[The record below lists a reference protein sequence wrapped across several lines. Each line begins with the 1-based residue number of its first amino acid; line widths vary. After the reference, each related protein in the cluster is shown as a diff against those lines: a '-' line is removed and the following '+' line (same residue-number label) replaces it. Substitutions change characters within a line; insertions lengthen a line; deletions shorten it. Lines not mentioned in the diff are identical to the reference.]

1 MYRITSIFIF
11 CAIFCDSCRIND
23 TEVLFS
29 TPKFSPPKRL
39 AFTQLSGDV
48 STHDRFDKTDAY
60 YVRSM
65 QYALKPYK
73 LDALQYVDCCLDFN
87 NQNADEIKSIC
98 ATNNVDGVLVAQLKF
113 ETLKNC
119 NKTKNPDSEFDT
131 EVEIKLYGSDG
142 KLKIHTL
149 HNTIKMQSYK
159 QPPQPILA
167 IKDGVSNAVRKLA
180 IEINLER
187 NP

>member
-11 CAIFCDSCRIND
+11 CAIFCASCRINQ

-48 STHDRFDKTDAY
+48 STHKRFDKTNAY
-60 YVRSM
+60 YIKAM
-65 QYALKPYK
+65 QYALKSYK
-73 LDALQYVDCCLDFN
+73 LDSLQYIDCCLDFN
-87 NQNADEIKSIC
+87 NQESPEIKSIC
-98 ATNNVDGVLVAQLKF
+98 SNSQVDGVLVAQLKF
-113 ETLKNC
+113 ETLKSC
-119 NKTKNPDSEFDT
+119 KKNKIPDSEFDT

-142 KLKIHTL
+142 KLKMHTL

-167 IKDGVSNAVRKLA
+167 IKDGVSNAVIKLA
-180 IEINLER
+180 NGINLEK